1 MRIKE
6 RSVVKIFLV
15 FAISLCVFSG
25 SVFAAGTMKMMVS
38 HQPEFESFL
47 TWQAIQEN
55 VDEKYGLNLDMMYF
69 DSGMLQ
75 VEALPAK
82 TWDVGA
88 LGAVPMVMA
97 ALRYQAYM
105 IGMTHDDADN
115 VFVMARPG
123 SDVFSVKGYNSEYP
137 NMYGSPEFVKGK
149 TILVTTVSAAHYIMS
164 TWLKRLGLK
173 DEDVKILNMEQ
184 GQAVAAFQSGK
195 GDLVVLWAPFTM
207 SGLSNGWKRVST
219 GVDCGAVLPLVIITG
234 KEYGDKNPE
243 KVASFLKMYFDQVDR
258 QIREGKAQAK
268 KYKTFLTDWAGIE
281 LNDEMISMD
290 IDLHPMYTLK
300 KNLDMFDSSK
310 GKSQAYKAMDEL
322 SNFFTRNNRFTEQ
335 ERQKVMSTP
344 FITDKF
350 LKMAAEM
357 K

>member
-1 MRIKE
+1 MKKKGKKE
-6 RSVVKIFLV
+6 VGFFVALMIVL
-15 FAISLCVFSG
+15 FAFSG
-25 SVFAAGTMKMMVS
+25 SVMGADKIKMMVS

-47 TWQAIQEN
+47 TWQGIEEN
-55 VDEKYGLNLDMMYF
+55 VDEKYGLDLKMMYF

-75 VEALPAK
+75 VEALPAR

-97 ALRYQAYM
+97 ALRYEAYM

-115 VFVMARPG
+115 VFVMSRPD
-123 SDVFSVKGYNSEYP
+123 SEVLSVKGFNPEYP
-137 NMYGSPEFVKGK
+137 DMYGSPEKVKGK
-149 TILVTTVSAAHYIMS
+149 TILVTTVSAAHYVMS

-243 KVASFLKMYFDQVDR
+243 KVATFLKFYFDQVDR
-258 QIREGKAQAK
+258 QIKEGQAQAK
-268 KYKTFLTDWAGIE
+268 NYQRFLTDWAGIE
-281 LNDEMISMD
+281 LNDEMIEMD
-290 IDLHPMYTLK
+290 IELHPMYTLQR
-300 KNLDMFDSSK
+300 NIEMFDVSQ
-310 GKSQAYKAMDEL
+310 GPSQAYKAMDDL
-322 SNFFTRNNRFTEQ
+322 SGFFTRNNRFSEK
-335 ERQKVMSTP
+335 ERQKVMNTP
-344 FITDKF
+344 FITDRF